1 MKKITKSLLAT
12 LMLMVFSF
20 NAFAVVDCEGLS
32 TTKKATYKARS
43 FAELNKELNSK
54 SSEYSRC
61 LKFNRN
67 YPNANW
73 DYVDKITGMK
83 RIQGEQWDGVPRHKD
98 IGNSSSNSYQKSKVE
113 KLMTMDEIRNHKINP
128 DTSQTD
134 TDILVAKSLVK
145 HLDLIR
151 VFSESGGDGL
161 RRVLYKE
168 NNLTGNHVANVAIY
182 FWNRFY
188 PDQISEMFQMTA
200 KDFIA
205 MNIPL
210 KDVLKNNFSSKE
222 LVFAFSKIR
231 KANPIKLVSR

>member
-1 MKKITKSLLAT
+1 MKNLTKSLLVT
-12 LMLMVFSF
+12 LILMVFSF

-32 TTKKATYKARS
+32 TTKKATYEARS
-43 FAELNKELNSK
+43 FAEFNKELNSK
-54 SSEYSRC
+54 SSEYLRC

-113 KLMTMDEIRNHKINP
+113 KLMTMDEIRAYGMGERQ
-128 DTSQTD
+128 QTNA
-134 TDILVAKSLVK
+134 DILVAKSLVK

-161 RRVLYKE
+161 RRVVVKE
-168 NNLTGNHVANVAIY
+168 NNLYINHVGNVAIY
-182 FWNRFY
+182 FYNFY
-188 PDQISEMFQMTA
+188 PDQISKMFQMTA

-210 KDVLKNNFSSKE
+210 KDVLKNNFSSRK
-222 LVFAFSKIR
+222 LVRAFSKIR
-231 KANPIKLVSR
+231 RDNPIKLAFR